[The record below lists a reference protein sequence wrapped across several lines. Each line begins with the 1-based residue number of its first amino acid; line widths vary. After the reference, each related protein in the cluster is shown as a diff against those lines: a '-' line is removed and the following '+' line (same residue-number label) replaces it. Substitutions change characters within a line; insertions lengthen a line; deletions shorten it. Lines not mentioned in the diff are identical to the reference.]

1 MKTPESQEKMQV
13 VVGSLRDNPDVVIVG
28 GFEKNYLASG
38 EWPHPNGYWSKTL
51 EIYTHPTEQLN
62 SVDEYNDFMLSLV
75 PEVEPSAVDNFMRYD
90 ENSELRL
97 GKLYYDEKIGS
108 MLLSATVI
116 LDSGLSVVTHDGLEE
131 TWTVDRK
138 EDLKQR
144 TWVRVYPTAGHAL
157 DAAQGINEFNIP
169 ANQLGTADNDQIV
182 PSLYQSEMLGKIVQ
196 GQIKS

>member
-13 VVGSLRDNPDVVIVG
+13 VVDSLRDNPDVVIVG

-131 TWTVDRK
+131 TWTVDRQ